1 MKITDDG
8 YLFKLKAGNVPDAMI
23 AKKLGV
29 SVEEMERR
37 WTRILADLKM
47 SEENGYNALC
57 DQFTIMANQYQLL
70 GGSLKIMA
78 GVIGSVMSSK
88 ELEALIPLAAE
99 EDRKIV
105 LDSLKK
111 NCIILRRYT
120 PISAEELLKQVTAG
134 N

>member
-1 MKITDDG
+1 MKVTDDG